1 MLINTILQIVYL
13 SVSLIVF
20 SRPTAFL
27 AIAMGVVGFLLLES
41 INYIENYGLMRNQ
54 RKSGKYFPVKEI
66 HSWNYN
72 PLLGRILLFEFT
84 RHSDHHYR
92 ASKNYQMLNYYS
104 TSPELCYVYPTSIL
118 IAFFHRFGSH
128 SLIQEFLKT

>member
-54 RKSGKYFPVKEI
+54 RKSGKYLQSKK
-66 HSWNYN
+66 
-72 PLLGRILLFEFT
+72 FT
-84 RHSDHHYR
+84 PGITIPY
-92 ASKNYQMLNYYS
+92 
-104 TSPELCYVYPTSIL
+104 
-118 IAFFHRFGSH
+118 
-128 SLIQEFLKT
+128 